1 MEGIKQEAAIAAI
14 NIGQSGSGM
23 FADITLRIEEPSDE
37 VLAFLIAQV
46 KKPVVIAVTE
56 ETR

>member
-1 MEGIKQEAAIAAI
+1 MAGIKQEAAIAAI
-14 NIGQSGSGM
+14 KIGNNGNTLT
-23 FADITLRIEEPSDE
+23 ADVTIRFEEPSDE